1 MVRMVNLT
9 IAPICNMGYKEKIV
23 VIPLILCAVAIF
35 GFGIYNTACNHSF
48 FSFLGCWKKYYLV
61 EWNL

>member
-48 FSFLGCWKKYYLV
+48 FSFLGC
-61 EWNL
+61 